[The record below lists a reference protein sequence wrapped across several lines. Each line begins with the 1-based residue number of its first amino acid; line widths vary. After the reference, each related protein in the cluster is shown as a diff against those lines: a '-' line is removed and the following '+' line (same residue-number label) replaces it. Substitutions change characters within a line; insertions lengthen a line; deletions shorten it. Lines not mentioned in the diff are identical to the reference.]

1 MFAPLVGAVLLHITS
16 REMASNVLAQL
27 LREIPT
33 VTHDACYRASETLY
47 NTHVPAKLLSI
58 LSSSL
63 QTSCS
68 LWPIESCSR
77 WIAKLYPFL
86 SFLCSMATSDEGV
99 GGNADE
105 IFDLLMVA
113 TRALS
118 HPQEAH
124 CVGDIGEG
132 AVELCR
138 SGLEQLSDIAI
149 SLFEYLFT

>member
-1 MFAPLVGAVLLHITS
+1 
-16 REMASNVLAQL
+16 
-27 LREIPT
+27 
-33 VTHDACYRASETLY
+33 
-47 NTHVPAKLLSI
+47 
-58 LSSSL
+58 
-63 QTSCS
+63 
-68 LWPIESCSR
+68 
-77 WIAKLYPFL
+77 
-86 SFLCSMATSDEGV
+86 MATSDEGV

-149 SLFEYLFT
+149 SLLNIQ